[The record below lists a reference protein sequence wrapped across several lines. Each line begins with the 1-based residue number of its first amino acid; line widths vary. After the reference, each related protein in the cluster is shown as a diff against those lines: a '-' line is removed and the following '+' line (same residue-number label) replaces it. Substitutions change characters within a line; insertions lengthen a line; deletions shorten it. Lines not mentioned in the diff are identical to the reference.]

1 MFFSDKTTENQRSPA
16 DIRAFSFLCK
26 NIKFS
31 VVANALTFYPD
42 FSVFSRQSILKVLKH
57 MRSDSNL
64 ACLDVSRIHI
74 EHDYYHHDAF
84 DLDETHYHRTFL
96 KPFDASL
103 LSKVLHCFVKE
114 KLISVEEKQG
124 FLDAFQQAN
133 LMPAQEVELMMTQ
146 DCYKHLQ
153 QLIAK
158 QYAQP
163 KMIPI
168 RNKAEAVLAD
178 FNRLISEGK
187 KLSKIRQY
195 INAVKFVISEPTQ
208 HHIEYLNDLAA
219 EAATDWPS
227 LSAVLVALGAAL
239 LALGIGLGVTLPG
252 ILVGGVGFGLFIS
265 GVVNIREHYSEHAHQ
280 YPLKDGQLSLDLLA
294 LTPHVGI
301 HS

>member
-1 MFFSDKTTENQRSPA
+1 MFFSDKTTENQRNSA

-31 VVANALTFYPD
+31 LVGNGLTFYPN
-42 FSVFSRQSILKVLKH
+42 FPVISRESIISVLRR

-64 ACLDVSRIHI
+64 TCLDVSRIHI
-74 EHDYYHHDAF
+74 EHDYYHHDEF
-84 DLDETHYHRTFL
+84 DLEETHYHRTFL
-96 KPFDASL
+96 KPFDAIL
-103 LSKVLHCFVKE
+103 LAKVLHCFVKE
-114 KLISVEEKQG
+114 NLISAEEMQI
-124 FLDAFQQAN
+124 FLDSFQQAN

-163 KMIPI
+163 KMTPM

-178 FNRLISEGK
+178 FNRLILVGK

-195 INAVKFVISEPTQ
+195 INVVKFVISEPTQ
-208 HHIEYLNDLAA
+208 QHIEYLNDLAA
-219 EAATDWPS
+219 DAATDWPS

-252 ILVGGVGFGLFIS
+252 IMVGAVGFGLFVT
-265 GVVNIREHYSEHAHQ
+265 GCVNIREYYSDHAHQ
-280 YPLKDGQLSLDLLA
+280 DALKDGQLSKDLFA
-294 LTPHVGI
+294 LTSNTGI
-301 HS
+301 HL